1 MVSIVFYAW
10 GEPINIVLL
19 LGSVTI
25 NWAAGLLIER
35 SGSSGGVRKTILVI
49 TLFIDLILIGL
60 FKYQGFFSRIVN
72 RIVGAAVVPNLN
84 LPLPIGI
91 SFYTLQAI
99 SYVLDVYR
107 GEIRAQGNPLY
118 LGMYVACWPQLVAGP
133 IVRYADIE
141 QQILDR
147 RETLDKFAQGVRIFC
162 IGFAKKVL
170 LADAIAILANDM
182 LSRGAPAIGFVGA
195 WAGVIAYTFQLYFDF
210 SGYSDMAIGLGKMM
224 GFEYLRN
231 FNWPYISRSGTE
243 FWRRWHI
250 SLSSFFRDYV
260 YIPLGG
266 SRVSKPRWVINIAIV
281 WGLTGLWH
289 GAATNYVLWGLWWG
303 TILICE
309 KLLWGKLLANAPRLL
324 QHVYTCMAF
333 LLGWSLFWITRR
345 AALFDWW
352 RAMFGAYGLT
362 GTSTFWEL
370 QAWNYWPLMLVCIV
384 ASTPFVS
391 WLKYLFDAYVEG
403 REVKGFLEDGLPN
416 TKHLETL
423 SLCRFD
429 AKPMTRLRS
438 YIYATVA
445 FVVDALL
452 AVAFVMSVASLVM
465 GNFSP
470 FVYFQF

>member
-1 MVSIVFYAW
+1 MPIRSLRNICLFVVSIVFYAW

-162 IGFAKKVL
+162 IGFAKKVCL
-170 LADAIAILANDM
+170 PM
-182 LSRGAPAIGFVGA
+182 QS
-195 WAGVIAYTFQLYFDF
+195 
-210 SGYSDMAIGLGKMM
+210 
-224 GFEYLRN
+224 
-231 FNWPYISRSGTE
+231 PYWQTTC
-243 FWRRWHI
+243 
-250 SLSSFFRDYV
+250 FRAV
-260 YIPLGG
+260 
-266 SRVSKPRWVINIAIV
+266 
-281 WGLTGLWH
+281 
-289 GAATNYVLWGLWWG
+289 
-303 TILICE
+303 
-309 KLLWGKLLANAPRLL
+309 RL
-324 QHVYTCMAF
+324 Q
-333 LLGWSLFWITRR
+333 
-345 AALFDWW
+345 
-352 RAMFGAYGLT
+352 
-362 GTSTFWEL
+362 
-370 QAWNYWPLMLVCIV
+370 
-384 ASTPFVS
+384 
-391 WLKYLFDAYVEG
+391 
-403 REVKGFLEDGLPN
+403 
-416 TKHLETL
+416 
-423 SLCRFD
+423 
-429 AKPMTRLRS
+429 
-438 YIYATVA
+438 
-445 FVVDALL
+445 
-452 AVAFVMSVASLVM
+452 
-465 GNFSP
+465 
-470 FVYFQF
+470 